1 MITIAVP
8 RQQAVPGSPGAAWA
22 VAVGCWVLCLAALVL
37 FFTSAGPEAF
47 SDDWLF
53 VVTDATMAAVY
64 GTVASVL
71 LARRRH
77 VVIIFLLVA
86 AVGGG
91 LAAFGGAWAQ
101 ASQVGRLPDA
111 PVIEALYSTAWV
123 PGTMSLFLVVPW
135 LVRRDVDRAA
145 WLCAAPG
152 MLLTL
157 GFGVLGQ
164 ALPEDALA
172 AIAAVILVAVLWGL
186 VTAAAVERRRR
197 TAPAGERE
205 GLRWLATGTA
215 VLALSFLPLLLPYG
229 LVPDWT
235 VPALHLAC
243 QTVFPIAILAVVARQ
258 RLWGLELSI
267 SRAAVA
273 GSLTAVLIAVYLLV
287 SVVISGLIGNQTAA
301 ALVGTA
307 AVVAALQPS
316 RLWLQRR
323 VRRMVYGAGSDPTA
337 VAAQLGSAL
346 GRAESEQALLDS
358 VAETLGR
365 ALRLESVTLRSSDD
379 RESEDLEVRG
389 RWGSP
394 TAAPEQHQLVHRG
407 RVVGQVEITLP
418 AGELLDGRGRSSLER
433 LLEVVTAAV
442 VLADNAAALETTRER
457 LTTARLRERQVIRR
471 ELHDGLVPWLAGL
484 RLGLQGVQNTLGAD
498 PAAAGT
504 MVAGLQT
511 ELSRRIDDVRS
522 ASRSLLP
529 PVLLEL
535 GLYAALLELVEQ
547 QRAAGMTVEL
557 VCPAAAATELAGL
570 PDGLAEAA
578 YGIAGEAVTNAARH
592 SGVDHCRLEITVD
605 RLSLRLVC
613 ADNGN
618 GIGANAVGGVGTRSM
633 LERAEEQGGSL
644 VITPGQPTGTVVT
657 AILPL
662 RQPDELRQ
670 PDGPRRPNGPRQ
682 PDEPCGPAGLLQ
694 PNGGPR

>member
-1 MITIAVP
+1 M
-8 RQQAVPGSPGAAWA
+8 
-22 VAVGCWVLCLAALVL
+22 
-37 FFTSAGPEAF
+37 
-47 SDDWLF
+47 
-53 VVTDATMAAVY
+53 
-64 GTVASVL
+64 
-71 LARRRH
+71 
-77 VVIIFLLVA
+77 
-86 AVGGG
+86 
-91 LAAFGGAWAQ
+91 
-101 ASQVGRLPDA
+101 
-111 PVIEALYSTAWV
+111 
-123 PGTMSLFLVVPW
+123 
-135 LVRRDVDRAA
+135 
-145 WLCAAPG
+145 
-152 MLLTL
+152 
-157 GFGVLGQ
+157 
-164 ALPEDALA
+164 
-172 AIAAVILVAVLWGL
+172 
-186 VTAAAVERRRR
+186 
-197 TAPAGERE
+197 
-205 GLRWLATGTA
+205 
-215 VLALSFLPLLLPYG
+215 
-229 LVPDWT
+229 
-235 VPALHLAC
+235 
-243 QTVFPIAILAVVARQ
+243 
-258 RLWGLELSI
+258 
-267 SRAAVA
+267 
-273 GSLTAVLIAVYLLV
+273 
-287 SVVISGLIGNQTAA
+287 
-301 ALVGTA
+301 
-307 AVVAALQPS
+307 
-316 RLWLQRR
+316 
-323 VRRMVYGAGSDPTA
+323 
-337 VAAQLGSAL
+337 
-346 GRAESEQALLDS
+346 
-358 VAETLGR
+358 
-365 ALRLESVTLRSSDD
+365 
-379 RESEDLEVRG
+379 
-389 RWGSP
+389 
-394 TAAPEQHQLVHRG
+394 
-407 RVVGQVEITLP
+407 
-418 AGELLDGRGRSSLER
+418 
-433 LLEVVTAAV
+433 
-442 VLADNAAALETTRER
+442 
-457 LTTARLRERQVIRR
+457 IRR

-670 PDGPRRPNGPRQ
+670 PDGLRRPDGPRQ